1 LAEDS
6 ADVSLA
12 HGVNEPERTEH
23 FTSGQGIGSM
33 AGLNLRTSQ
42 REWNDWLGIILGIA
56 IVLAPWIV
64 EEVSNS
70 PAIVN
75 AAIVGV
81 IIMVLAEAD
90 LVNFR
95 RWIEICQLA
104 AGIWVAVSPIIFDYA
119 DSGALRFLHVL
130 AGLAVAILSILEL
143 RQSNG
148 AKARER

>member
-1 LAEDS
+1 
-6 ADVSLA
+6 
-12 HGVNEPERTEH
+12 
-23 FTSGQGIGSM
+23 M

-42 REWNDWLGIILGIA
+42 REWDDWLGIILGIA

-95 RWIEICQLA
+95 RWIAICQLIAGAWIA
-104 AGIWVAVSPIIFDYA
+104 ASPIIFGYA
-119 DSGALRFLHVL
+119 GSGTLRFFHLL
-130 AGLAVAILSILEL
+130 AGLAVACLSILEL
-143 RQSNG
+143 RQRNDV
-148 AKARER
+148 KASGR

>member
-1 LAEDS
+1 
-6 ADVSLA
+6 
-12 HGVNEPERTEH
+12 
-23 FTSGQGIGSM
+23 M

-42 REWNDWLGIILGIA
+42 REWNDWLGIFLGIA

-104 AGIWVAVSPIIFDYA
+104 AGIWVAVSPIIFGYA
-119 DSGALRFLHVL
+119 GSGALRFLHVL
-130 AGLAVAILSILEL
+130 AGLAVAVLSILEL
-143 RQSNG
+143 RRSNDAG
-148 AKARER
+148 ARGR